1 MLNKTV
7 AKEAATEAFIAS
19 VLEDDF
25 GEFSVEDEFVEL
37 SDDPLEDESFESSD
51 VTRYARIIPML
62 QLLESRASAGNV

>member
-1 MLNKTV
+1 MLNNTV

-25 GEFSVEDEFVEL
+25 GEL

-51 VTRYARIIPML
+51 VTRYARITPML